1 MLKVLIV
8 DDDKL
13 TRKGL
18 IAVMPW
24 DKYGMEVAGE
34 SSNGVQALEFLDKHE
49 VDLVLSDLEMPLMSG
64 LEFMKQAKAR
74 YPGLQFVV
82 LTVHTDFEYIQ
93 QALRL
98 GAIDYIA
105 KVQFDKENLDAIL
118 NRISDRMKKELEH
131 SGSAVKD
138 ERIHADAVY
147 VLIEEM
153 NGDEDCAE
161 VFLSKND
168 IWTKPGFHEMASGI
182 WYWNRESN
190 EFMFPEQFDGCMLL
204 LVSRTQGLSEHQLEK
219 ALLKYKREKFF
230 WDYTGNRE
238 IISYPY
244 QELLRQQEPVDE
256 EEFQTLKKRWLSFKW
271 IQEESLFE
279 KIRFDLKK
287 SNLTVARLYHIM
299 LALENA
305 WNQNYGAV
313 ADKQITMPPEFHS
326 WQDVEQW
333 LGALYAEGAGLSLKS
348 QLSGDI
354 KAAILR
360 AKQYADEH
368 YTEHIVSEE
377 LAQRLNISRSYFSI
391 CFGRVVGVPFNEY
404 LRGVR
409 VRKAKEY
416 LEYTQK
422 SVAAVAEAVGYE
434 DEKYFSR
441 VFKKATGMS
450 PGEYR
455 KRVQRNGLADL

>member
-1 MLKVLIV
+1 
-8 DDDKL
+8 
-13 TRKGL
+13 
-18 IAVMPW
+18 
-24 DKYGMEVAGE
+24 
-34 SSNGVQALEFLDKHE
+34 
-49 VDLVLSDLEMPLMSG
+49 
-64 LEFMKQAKAR
+64 
-74 YPGLQFVV
+74 
-82 LTVHTDFEYIQ
+82 
-93 QALRL
+93 
-98 GAIDYIA
+98 
-105 KVQFDKENLDAIL
+105 
-118 NRISDRMKKELEH
+118 
-131 SGSAVKD
+131 
-138 ERIHADAVY
+138 
-147 VLIEEM
+147 M
-153 NGDEDCAE
+153 N
-161 VFLSKND
+161 
-168 IWTKPGFHEMASGI
+168 
-182 WYWNRESN
+182 
-190 EFMFPEQFDGCMLL
+190 
-204 LVSRTQGLSEHQLEK
+204 
-219 ALLKYKREKFF
+219 
-230 WDYTGNRE
+230 
-238 IISYPY
+238 
-244 QELLRQQEPVDE
+244 E

-279 KIRFDLKK
+279 KIQFDLKK

-333 LGALYAEGAGLSLKS
+333 LGALYAEGAGLSSNS

-360 AKQYADEH
+360 AKRYADEH

-391 CFGRVVGVPFNEY
+391 CFGKVVGVPFNEY